1 MRSVKGITALA
12 LVAAFAAACSGGATS
27 PAPSTAAS
35 AAPAGSAAASA
46 APSASAA
53 PTEAPSA
60 AVAACAPASLK
71 TKTAGKLTI
80 GADNPAY
87 PPYYQ
92 PSDPK
97 TDPWELGDPT
107 NRQGFEARVAWSI
120 ARNLGFVG
128 DTVTWVVAP
137 FNNAIGP
144 GEKDFDIYL
153 SQVSY
158 SAERAKA
165 VDLSDGYYDVA
176 QAVVAAKDS
185 KLAKVTSIAALKGFQ
200 FGAQVGTTSLDTI
213 NTVIAPAKEAKV
225 YDTNDLAVEALK
237 NGQIDGLVVDLPTAF
252 YITTGGQ
259 YPEGVIAG
267 QFPAKEGGE
276 HFSVVLDLGSPLTD
290 CVNGAIGQ
298 LRDSGELARITQE
311 ELADKAKAPVFQP

>member
-1 MRSVKGITALA
+1 MRIVKGITALA
-12 LVAAFAAACSGGATS
+12 LVATFATACSGAAS
-27 PAPSTAAS
+27 APAPTAAPS
-35 AAPAGSAAASA
+35 AAPATSAPTE
-46 APSASAA
+46 APSVA

-60 AVAACAPASLK
+60 VVAACAPASLQ
-71 TKTAGKLTI
+71 TKTAGTLTI

-92 PSDPK
+92 PSDPA
-97 TDPWELGDPT
+97 TAPWELGDPT
-107 NRQGFEARVAWSI
+107 NREGFEGKVAWSI
-120 ARNLGFVG
+120 ARNLGFIG

-153 SQVSY
+153 TQVSY
-158 SAERAKA
+158 SAERAQA

-185 KLAKVTSIAALKGFQ
+185 PLSKVTSIAALKDFQ
-200 FGAQVGTTSLDTI
+200 FGAQVGTTSLETI
-213 NTVIAPAKEAKV
+213 NATIAPTKEAKV

-252 YITTGGQ
+252 YIIGGGQ
-259 YPEGVIAG
+259 FADGVIGG

-276 HFSVVLDLGSPLTD
+276 HFSVVLDKDSPLTA
-290 CVNGAIGQ
+290 CVNTAIGQ
-298 LRDSGELARITQE
+298 LRASGELARITQTQ
-311 ELADKAKAPVFQP
+311 LSDNAGAPVYQP

>member
-1 MRSVKGITALA
+1 MRTLKGVTALA
-12 LVAAFAAACSGGATS
+12 AIAVIAAACGGGAAS
-27 PAPSTAAS
+27 PS
-35 AAPAGSAAASA
+35 AAPPATAAPAESAAATTAPAESA
-46 APSASAA
+46 PA
-53 PTEAPSA
+53 TEAPSA
-60 AVAACAPASLK
+60 VVAACAPASLQ
-71 TKTAGKLTI
+71 TKTAGTFTI

-92 PSDPK
+92 PSDPA

-107 NRQGFEARVAWSI
+107 NRLGFEGRVAWSI

-137 FNNAIGP
+137 FNNATGP

-153 SQVSY
+153 TQVSY
-158 SAERAKA
+158 SAERAQA

-185 KLAKVTSIAALKGFQ
+185 PLSKVTSIAALKDFQ
-200 FGAQVGTTSLDTI
+200 FGAQVGTTSLETI
-213 NTVIAPAKEAKV
+213 TTTIAPSKEAKV

-259 YPEGVIAG
+259 FPEGVIAG

-276 HFSVVLDLGSPLTD
+276 HFSVVLDLGSPLTA
-290 CVNGAIGQ
+290 CVNTAIGQ
-298 LRDSGELARITQE
+298 LRDSGELARITQTQ
-311 ELADKAKAPVFQP
+311 LSDNAAAPVYQP